1 MTKYQGEQAVAS
13 ICRNYAIV
21 RVVVVY
27 GKALPGQHGNV
38 LQLVK
43 NRLEAGQEIRV
54 VADQYRTPTWV
65 EDIADGVERLVHTD
79 DSGIYHICGAE
90 YLSIAEMAYRVADY
104 FGLDRS
110 LICPVTTEEMKEQ
123 RHVHAIADCPS
134 KKQNANWAIAA

>member
-1 MTKYQGEQAVAS
+1 M
-13 ICRNYAIV
+13 
-21 RVVVVY
+21 VVVY

-79 DSGIYHICGAE
+79 DSGIYHLCGAE

-104 FGLDRS
+104 F
-110 LICPVTTEEMKEQ
+110 
-123 RHVHAIADCPS
+123 
-134 KKQNANWAIAA
+134 

>member
-1 MTKYQGEQAVAS
+1 MIHLSTDFVFDGRSDRLYTEEDLPAPLNYYGVTKYQGEQAVAS

-43 NRLEAGQEIRV
+43 NAWKQARDPCRRRSISHTDL
-54 VADQYRTPTWV
+54 V

-90 YLSIAEMAYRVADY
+90 YLSIAEWHTV
-104 FGLDRS
+104 
-110 LICPVTTEEMKEQ
+110 
-123 RHVHAIADCPS
+123 
-134 KKQNANWAIAA
+134 